1 MSAMQQLA
9 PHVGQAAACRALGMP
24 RASWYRRL
32 QPIASLAARPTPA
45 RALPP
50 AERQTVLQ
58 QLHSERFRDKAP
70 AEVFATLLD
79 EGIFLCS
86 VSTMYRILAANG
98 EVRERR
104 DQLRHPEYKK
114 PELLATAANQVWS
127 WDITK
132 LLGPVKWTYY
142 YLYVILDIFSRYVVG
157 WMVADGESSQLAQR
171 LIADTCQKQLI
182 LPGQLH
188 LHADRGTSM
197 TSKPVAFLLADL
209 GVTKTH
215 SRPQVSDDNPY
226 SESQFKTL
234 KYRPGFPDRFGSIQ
248 DARAFCQPFFRWY
261 NSEHHH
267 SGIALLTPA
276 MLHYGRAEEVIQR
289 RQEVLQDA
297 YARNPERF
305 VRACPKP
312 QSPPTAAWINPP
324 VLTTASEENA
334 HSFMPTGVSK
344 SLTSSAGRNQS
355 SDDRPQNALKIPAR
369 QGGIYALTENV
380 ASPFHA
386 EPRQPVLKSASE
398 ERRH

>member
-1 MSAMQQLA
+1 
-9 PHVGQAAACRALGMP
+9 
-24 RASWYRRL
+24 
-32 QPIASLAARPTPA
+32 
-45 RALPP
+45 
-50 AERQTVLQ
+50 
-58 QLHSERFRDKAP
+58 
-70 AEVFATLLD
+70 
-79 EGIFLCS
+79 
-86 VSTMYRILAANG
+86 
-98 EVRERR
+98 
-104 DQLRHPEYKK
+104 
-114 PELLATAANQVWS
+114 
-127 WDITK
+127 
-132 LLGPVKWTYY
+132 
-142 YLYVILDIFSRYVVG
+142 
-157 WMVADGESSQLAQR
+157 MVADGESAQLAQR

-344 SLTSSAGRNQS
+344 SLTSSAGRNES